1 MMSQPNP
8 PSPGQLDARRVL
20 GQSSIQTPSGDIC
33 GIDLGEFVRRLLL
46 FDTYVMCSVR
56 LREFPFLA
64 QHFGYDGVQ
73 ELLASG
79 ALQVHCECLMFA
91 QTAQSGILGEPILP
105 VLTYKFR
112 FVDASNWDDYFFKCA
127 NESGQRRRY
136 PEKWHRLIDSVRM
149 AVRRTS
155 PEVRAQLFP
164 EFLHELVPNAILLKE
179 SIRRNLSEAEN
190 ASLNDFFIV
199 PHRESEDVIRVE
211 TDIGRHLGLPLER
224 VHKIVEAGL
233 MGISGLV
240 LTLGHMKNHSAITGF
255 KAGELPLFSRKLGYL
270 ASLACSASKEQ
281 NFQRV
286 MEISGL
292 AELPNRKGV
301 RIKTDKLLRL
311 RDSAECREFRDWL
324 SGAGSAS
331 DAEIRDRVRS
341 WNARLGTLVS
351 GQVGR
356 TLRFLTTFGL
366 GLINLPTGAAASVF
380 DSFLLD
386 RLLPR
391 SGIAAFVGDSYPSL
405 FTVAS
410 VDDAHR
416 KNS

>member
-1 MMSQPNP
+1 MSQPNP
-8 PSPGQLDARRVL
+8 LSPGQLDPRRVL
-20 GQSSIQTPSGDIC
+20 GQSSIQTRSGDIC

-46 FDTYVMCSVR
+46 FDTYVMYSVR
-56 LREFPFLA
+56 LREFPLLI
-64 QHFGYDGVQ
+64 QHFGYEGVQ

-79 ALQVHCECLMFA
+79 AFQVHFDCLMFA

-105 VLTYKFR
+105 ALTYKFR
-112 FVDASNWDDYFFKCA
+112 FVDASDWNDYFSKCA
-127 NESGQRRRY
+127 NESAPRRRY
-136 PEKWHRLIDSVRM
+136 PEKWQRLIDGVRV
-149 AVRRTS
+149 AARRTA

-164 EFLHELVPNAILLKE
+164 EFLHELVPNAVLLKE

-190 ASLNDFFIV
+190 TSLSDFFIV
-199 PHRESEDVIRVE
+199 PHQESEDVIRVE
-211 TDIGRHLGLPLER
+211 TDIGSHLGLPLER

-240 LTLGHMKNHSAITGF
+240 LTIGHMKSHSAITGF
-255 KAGELPLFSRKLGYL
+255 KAEELPLFRRKLGCLAAL
-270 ASLACSASKEQ
+270 ASSGSQEQ
-281 NFQRV
+281 TFQRV

-311 RDSAECREFRDWL
+311 RDSGECREFRDWL
-324 SGAGSAS
+324 SSAGSAS
-331 DAEIRDRVRS
+331 EEEIRDRVRS

-351 GQVGR
+351 GQAGKTV
-356 TLRFLTTFGL
+356 RFLTTLGL
-366 GLINLPTGAAASVF
+366 GLINLPTGIAASVF

-391 SGIAAFVGDSYPSL
+391 SGIAAFVGESYPSL
-405 FTVAS
+405 FKNAS
-410 VDDAHR
+410 VDEGHQE
-416 KNS
+416 